1 MARTETGPVVFTDLV
16 GSTELASRVGHDAY
30 NVPGHEHFTLGAA
43 VAKHSS
49 SGAGELTTASRAEA
63 EQLGMAREIVRCERL
78 RERMGT

>member
-1 MARTETGPVVFTDLV
+1 
-16 GSTELASRVGHDAY
+16 
-30 NVPGHEHFTLGAA
+30 VPGHEHFTLGAA

-49 SGAGELTTASRAEA
+49 SGAGELITASRAEA